1 MKLNLKDEP
10 KEWRKSALLAAL
22 GLVILSSLLRWRH
35 VLTDKTWLAL
45 LSLFGVMAVCALW
58 QPRWFRG
65 YHRFSMKLGFAV
77 SRFLGRVLLVLFFFF
92 ILTPVGLILRLMG
105 KDALQLKPRREAQS
119 CWQTAK
125 DYGPLDRLF

>member
-1 MKLNLKDEP
+1 
-10 KEWRKSALLAAL
+10 
-22 GLVILSSLLRWRH
+22 
-35 VLTDKTWLAL
+35 
-45 LSLFGVMAVCALW
+45 
-58 QPRWFRG
+58 
-65 YHRFSMKLGFAV
+65 
-77 SRFLGRVLLVLFFFF
+77 VLLVLFFFF